1 MKSAHFVRIFFTFQ
15 NWALKDMGLLAQG
28 SNFYS
33 TTDGKWHG
41 INEKIKQK
49 ATVISSGDP
58 IGMNVT
64 KAAKK
69 GLLQAGDIIANSSFN
84 HTYVYA
90 GYENGKILVYE
101 AGGNASS
108 AGYGKVGCGPF
119 SAGQYN
125 NLKIKSIIRWR

>member
-1 MKSAHFVRIFFTFQ
+1 M
-15 NWALKDMGLLAQG
+15 WALKDMGLLAQG

-64 KAAKK
+64 KAAKNTK
-69 GLLQAGDIIANSSFN
+69 MEKSSYMKLVEMQVVQVTEKLAAAHFLLD
-84 HTYVYA
+84 
-90 GYENGKILVYE
+90 
-101 AGGNASS
+101 
-108 AGYGKVGCGPF
+108 
-119 SAGQYN
+119 
-125 NLKIKSIIRWR
+125 SIIT

>member
-1 MKSAHFVRIFFTFQ
+1 
-15 NWALKDMGLLAQG
+15 
-28 SNFYS
+28 
-33 TTDGKWHG
+33 
-41 INEKIKQK
+41 
-49 ATVISSGDP
+49 
-58 IGMNVT
+58 MNVT

-101 AGGNASS
+101 AGGNARS
-108 AGYGKVGCGPF
+108 ADYGKVGCGPF

-125 NLKIKSIIRWR
+125 NLKINSIIRWR